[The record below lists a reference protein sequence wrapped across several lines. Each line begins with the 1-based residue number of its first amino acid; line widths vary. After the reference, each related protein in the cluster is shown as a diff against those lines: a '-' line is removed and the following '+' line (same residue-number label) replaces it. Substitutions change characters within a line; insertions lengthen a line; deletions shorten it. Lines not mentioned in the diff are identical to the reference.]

1 MDFSRRTNFLI
12 YYINKFAISFN
23 KVLFRVDTELIINLF
38 IYLFIC
44 LFIYLFIYLFVI
56 TEDDPSTVSSTPTVP
71 STSCDIK
78 DPSWSYTHALNGSY
92 INTVSYTLQF
102 GEPDN
107 VESCTLTQGWYYY
120 VGLQKITTEVP
131 LPGQCGTMSP
141 IYLQGKLI
149 HVQSN
154 LPMQSPLLSSHL
166 C

>member
-38 IYLFIC
+38 IYLFI
-44 LFIYLFIYLFVI
+44 YLFVI
-56 TEDDPSTVSSTPTVP
+56 TEYVSS
-71 STSCDIK
+71 CDFK
-78 DPSWSYTHALNGSY
+78 DPSWGYTKPLYGSY
-92 INTVSYTLQF
+92 INTVSYTLQS

-107 VESCTLTQGWYYY
+107 VESCTLTQGWYFYISFR
-120 VGLQKITTEVP
+120 KMTTEVP

-141 IYLQGKLI
+141 IYLQGKFI
-149 HVQSN
+149 HVQLN